1 MLPIKKDAY
10 YTVHGT
16 RQNFDIHIK
25 PIHPTSLPNIKN
37 YAQETLKAVEEIYNH
52 PSRTAPLNV
61 LYSGGIDSELIL
73 RCLHKLKIP
82 HKTTIIKL
90 NNQYNKLDLL
100 YADLYCNK
108 YKITPKV
115 IEFDIT
121 AYLRDPY
128 KMMELAVK
136 SRSPAYKMFYPLEV
150 ALTLDGMILTGW
162 DHPYY
167 GKDKTTNKWY
177 FEDKERWQPW
187 TNMFKQGYLDGTH
200 AVLSWTAEQFFS
212 FGNHHVIKQLC
223 NNEMPGKIGVM
234 TSRLPLYN
242 ELYDINTEHTELMLQ
257 RPKLTRW
264 ERIDMDPAIRYDKVI
279 QDNINRVQKLEALYS
294 GEYMIE
300 YNELMGKLVDGNM
313 VANT

>member
-1 MLPIKKDAY
+1 
-10 YTVHGT
+10 
-16 RQNFDIHIK
+16 
-25 PIHPTSLPNIKN
+25 
-37 YAQETLKAVEEIYNH
+37 
-52 PSRTAPLNV
+52 
-61 LYSGGIDSELIL
+61 
-73 RCLHKLKIP
+73 
-82 HKTTIIKL
+82 
-90 NNQYNKLDLL
+90 
-100 YADLYCNK
+100 
-108 YKITPKV
+108 
-115 IEFDIT
+115 
-121 AYLRDPY
+121 
-128 KMMELAVK
+128 MELAVK

-257 RPKLTRW
+257 RPKLTGC